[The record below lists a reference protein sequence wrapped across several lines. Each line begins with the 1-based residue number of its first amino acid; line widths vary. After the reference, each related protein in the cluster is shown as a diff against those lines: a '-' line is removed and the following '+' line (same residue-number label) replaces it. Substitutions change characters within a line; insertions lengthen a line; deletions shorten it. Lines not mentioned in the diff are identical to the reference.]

1 MACRTCHSALGL
13 LSRRTAPSLRPALF
27 ITRHTAP
34 VRRLATA
41 PPTKSHPD
49 AVTPPPPTTAKATPA
64 KKLSIARVVSAQKL
78 RPGGGIVAAYSIYNG
93 TDRLCQLICAQADY
107 TIDQAARR
115 SGALKHTEE
124 GEELG
129 SGDSIWHNAFGLP
142 PTFSTWAHVSMLH
155 MYLIVARLRACEE
168 ATYKEWHKQL
178 LDHFF
183 HAAEAKMGVAHEL
196 TSSSIRQRYL
206 KDLFVQWRGLL
217 LAYDE
222 GLVKGDAVL
231 ASAVWRNLYK
241 GREDVDVVAL
251 AGVVGFMRR
260 CLKDLDSL
268 PDDDFLP
275 FLASIGIDTEAKGL
289 FAAIAGEELRGVDT
303 PVPTTP

>member
-1 MACRTCHSALGL
+1 M
-13 LSRRTAPSLRPALF
+13 
-27 ITRHTAP
+27 
-34 VRRLATA
+34 V
-41 PPTKSHPD
+41 
-49 AVTPPPPTTAKATPA
+49 
-64 KKLSIARVVSAQKL
+64 
-78 RPGGGIVAAYSIYNG
+78 
-93 TDRLCQLICAQADY
+93 
-107 TIDQAARR
+107 
-115 SGALKHTEE
+115 
-124 GEELG
+124 
-129 SGDSIWHNAFGLP
+129 AFGLP

-155 MYLIVARLRACEE
+155 MYLIVVRLRGCEE
-168 ATYKEWHKQL
+168 VTYKEWHKQL

-231 ASAVWRNLYK
+231 ASAVWRNLFK

-260 CLKDLDSL
+260 CLKDLDNL

-275 FLASIGIDTEAKGL
+275 FLASIGINTEAKTL
-289 FAAIAGEELRGVDT
+289 FASIATEELRAVDA
-303 PVPTTP
+303 PSS